1 MRICDWSSDVCSSDL
16 PCADR
21 AREQHE
27 RFNRKRQQRYARP
40 MCERMAR
47 GQGNQHVLI
56 DDGLDA
62 QAIVAAVNGPHECDI
77 DRVTA
82 DRRDQAGC
90 CPFFKRECDVWI
102 AATEL
107 ADDLRD
113 QWMERRGID
122 PADADAAEFAT
133 GDPARVIAGERK
145 STRLTSS

>member
-1 MRICDWSSDVCSSDL
+1 MIR
-16 PCADR
+16 
-21 AREQHE
+21 
-27 RFNRKRQQRYARP
+27 RP
-40 MCERMAR
+40 PRSTR
-47 GQGNQHVLI
+47 TDTLFPYTT
-56 DDGLDA
+56 LFRS

-122 PADADAAEFAT
+122 HADADAAEFAT
-133 GDPARVIAGERK
+133 GDPARVTAARKSAGEGK
-145 STRLTSS
+145 SVSVR

>member
-1 MRICDWSSDVCSSDL
+1 
-16 PCADR
+16 
-21 AREQHE
+21 
-27 RFNRKRQQRYARP
+27 
-40 MCERMAR
+40 MAR
-47 GQGNQHVLI
+47 GQGNQPVLI

-122 PADADAAEFAT
+122 HADADAAEFAT
-133 GDPARVIAGERK
+133 GDPARVLAGLLDVAQAAPRSDERRVGTEGV
-145 STRLTSS
+145 SQCRSRWTRFQ